1 MDKKQRRR
9 QMKEILSS
17 LDEASL
23 TKMSSL
29 IAKNLSQLF
38 SELNVIQQKICIGA
52 FAPIAKEPVMDLLQ
66 TQELEKLTSYPAYD
80 PRLDEMNF
88 KMARMRDLVPSK
100 DFGTEILGPGSNA
113 LEVLPGLIL
122 IPGLAFSEQGDRL
135 GRGKGFYDKYLSRYT
150 GVKIGV
156 CFEVQLV
163 DSIPTEFHDVPLDY
177 IVTEKKIIKCKRA

>member
-1 MDKKQRRR
+1 MDKRQRRR

-23 TKMSSL
+23 ATMGSL

-38 SELNVIQQKICIGA
+38 SELSVIQQKICIGA
-52 FAPIAKEPVMDLLQ
+52 FAPIAKEPVIDLLQ
-66 TQELEKLTSYPAYD
+66 SQDLEKLTSYPAYD
-80 PRLDEMNF
+80 PSLNEMKF
-88 KMARMRDLVPSK
+88 KMAQMRDLVLSK
-100 DFGTEILGPGSNA
+100 DFGAEILGPQA
-113 LEVLPGLIL
+113 IAPDVVPGLIL

-135 GRGKGFYDKYLSRYT
+135 GRGKGFYDKYLSRYA

-163 DSIPTEFHDVPLDY
+163 DSIPTEIHDVPLDY
-177 IVTEKKIIKCKRA
+177 IVTEEKIIKCKRA